1 MGAFLSNLL
10 SGVLA
15 TVIGGVILSLAFF
28 WWSDN
33 MHQVPDLN
41 GRWRFE
47 LTTSDTAYSKYEG
60 LRVYY
65 EALLR
70 QEGLLVRGSGE
81 IVFEDFE
88 CEPDEPSRSYAGA
101 ERRVVEIKGYIE
113 NNFWKRDSLVLHYW
127 EEGGQ
132 RRSSTVHRLERFD
145 DNHMAGRFAST
156 AAKASGCAVWDRLAF
171 DELPVPCPA
180 TRCAETRPPRE

>member
-1 MGAFLSNLL
+1 MCAFLSNLL

-15 TVIGGVILSLAFF
+15 TVIGGVLLSLAFF

-47 LTTSDTAYSKYEG
+47 LTTSDTTYSKYEG
-60 LRVYY
+60 MRVYY

-88 CEPDEPSRSYAGA
+88 CEPDKPYSKLRGSRTS
-101 ERRVVEIKGYIE
+101 RR
-113 NNFWKRDSLVLHYW
+113 RDRGLHRK
-127 EEGGQ
+127 Q
-132 RRSSTVHRLERFD
+132 L
-145 DNHMAGRFAST
+145 
-156 AAKASGCAVWDRLAF
+156 L
-171 DELPVPCPA
+171 
-180 TRCAETRPPRE
+180 ETR